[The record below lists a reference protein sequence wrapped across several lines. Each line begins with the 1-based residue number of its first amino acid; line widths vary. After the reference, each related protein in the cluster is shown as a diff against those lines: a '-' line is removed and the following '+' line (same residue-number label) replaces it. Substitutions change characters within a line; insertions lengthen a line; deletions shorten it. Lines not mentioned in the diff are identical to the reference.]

1 VATLQVKCITRDN
14 ADLDQRIDAIGGDGF
29 YRLIDDAISDIQ
41 NNIHI
46 YYTLVNGQVAI
57 LVVKKH
63 PVSGRLFLQTIADNY
78 PHNNLLSLPEC
89 R

>member
-1 VATLQVKCITRDN
+1 MATLHVQCITRDSL
-14 ADLDQRIDAIGGDGF
+14 DTDQRIDAVGGVGF
-29 YRLIDDAISDIQ
+29 YHLIDDAIHNIQ
-41 NNIHI
+41 NNIHT

-57 LVVKKH
+57 LVVRQH

-78 PHNNLLSLPEC
+78 PHNNLLNLPEC